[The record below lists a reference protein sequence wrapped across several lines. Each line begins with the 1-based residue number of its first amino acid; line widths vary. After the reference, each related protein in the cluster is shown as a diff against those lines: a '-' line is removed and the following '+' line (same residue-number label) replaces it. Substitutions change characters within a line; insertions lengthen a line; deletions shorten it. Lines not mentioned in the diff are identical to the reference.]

1 MTTYDTSYG
10 KYENYIRVGSS
21 ASSLSSLP
29 TPTSVGYTF
38 SDVDKDAYTDLQG
51 YTQRNRVRHDVLQLE
66 FSWETLGEDDVAN
79 ILNLL
84 GNVWTYVEVINK
96 HTKRKEIYKMYAS
109 DKKVNAWR
117 VWKDASGNWHEV
129 NNAFSVTMVQQ

>member
-29 TPTSVGYTF
+29 TPSSVGYTY

-51 YTQRNRVRHDVLQLE
+51 NTQRNRVRHDVLQLE

-84 GNVWTYVEVINK
+84 GNVWTYVEVIDK

-109 DKKVNAWR
+109 DKKFNAWR

-129 NNAFSVTMVQQ
+129 NNAFTVTMVQQ